1 MKLPTN
7 ESPLDRILRIA
18 VGIGFVGFALAGIV
32 AAPASYVVWALA
44 AILIVTGAVG
54 FCPLYALVGVS
65 TKRATR

>member
-18 VGIGFVGFALAGIV
+18 VGIGFVGLALAGIV